1 MINASK
7 TKGVMA
13 KGVTDV
19 PGNQKKF
26 LCFML
31 KLEFEKILKFG
42 IK

>member
-1 MINASK
+1 
-7 TKGVMA
+7 MA

-19 PGNQKKF
+19 PGSQKKF